1 MLFFHFIHLHFFLI
15 PLILGGF
22 ELGFLNFFD
31 IPSIDFLDDIFE
43 FDSLLSLVFSFT
55 ERVIGNVVV
64 LVEDKESADGV
75 SDLRFAGL
83 YEGALGQ

>member
-1 MLFFHFIHLHFFLI
+1 MI

-31 IPSIDFLDDIFE
+31 IPSIDFLDDIFK
-43 FDSLLSLVFSFT
+43 FDSLLSLVFSFA